1 LKGLLIFSLILLI
14 YSGSIFSQT
23 DSPRIFHPLS
33 NAFGITI
40 EAGGTIPMSD
50 YKFEELNVTGRLL
63 LEYFFPSRSFSEFGI
78 RLFANT
84 GFIKGDFFSDEIV
97 YPPVSDNFKTGFLSF
112 GGGLVYAMR
121 LGNNVPY
128 ISAGLG
134 YITFNPEDKY
144 GFNLPNNQFSV
155 YEKSAMLYTLEAGI
169 RFPFAEMW
177 SLNLGANIN
186 FSNTDYLD
194 DVKTGNNNDGFI
206 SCFTGISFYLGKNE
220 DKDNDGIDDDID
232 FCRDTP
238 EGFRVDE
245 FGCSLE
251 DINPITTTYDTLK
264 DTFISDGIFSDGKIF
279 CFQIDVLSDLREASS
294 LRNKILQLG
303 YNAEIIEMDLGGKI
317 WYSVRIGYF
326 KTFEIAKFYREDFFR
341 KTKIRIK

>member
-1 LKGLLIFSLILLI
+1 MKCLLTFYIFLLI

-23 DSPRIFHPLS
+23 DSQRIFHPLS
-33 NAFGITI
+33 NAFGITL

-84 GFIKGDFFSDEIV
+84 GFIKGEFFRDEID
-97 YPPVSDNFKTGFLSF
+97 YPPVSDNYYTGFFAF
-112 GGGLVYAMR
+112 GGGL
-121 LGNNVPY
+121 PY

-144 GFNLPNNQFSV
+144 GFNLPNNRFSV
-155 YEKSAMLYTLEAGI
+155 YKKSAMLYTLEAGI

-194 DVKTGNNNDGFI
+194 DIKTGSNNDGFI
-206 SCFTGISFYLGKNE
+206 SCFTGISFYLGKIE
-220 DKDNDGIDDDID
+220 DKDNDGIDDDFD
-232 FCRDTP
+232 FCPDTP
-238 EGFRVDE
+238 EGIRVDE

-264 DTFISDGIFSDGKIF
+264 DTFISDGIFTDGKIF
-279 CFQIDVLSDLREASS
+279 CFQIDVLSDSREANS

-303 YNAEIIEMDLGGKI
+303 YNAEIIEMNLGGKT

-326 KTFEIAKFYREDFFR
+326 KTFEIAKFYREDFF
-341 KTKIRIK
+341 KETKIRLK